1 MTRIDFH
8 FNAADRLAYAC
19 RLVRKVHRAG
29 HRIVVQCDNPEL
41 LRALNEALWTFSP
54 QDFIPHVLATDTL
67 ADRTPVLLADDEV
80 PASLDMHEVLINLGR
95 STPAGFSRY
104 ERLIEVIGLEA
115 ADREAGRERWRFYRD
130 RGYPLH
136 THDLAAA
143 GAST

>member
-1 MTRIDFH
+1 VTRIDFH

-29 HRIVVQCDNPEL
+29 HRIVVQCDSPDL

-143 GAST
+143 GASI

>member
-29 HRIVVQCDNPEL
+29 HRIVVQCDSPEL

-80 PASLDMHEVLINLGR
+80 SASLDMHEVLINLGR

-104 ERLIEVIGLEA
+104 ERLIEVIGLEP

>member
-29 HRIVVQCDNPEL
+29 HRIVVQCDAPEL
-41 LRALNEALWTFSP
+41 LRSLNEALWTFSP

-67 ADRTPVLLADDEV
+67 ADRTPVLLADAEV

-104 ERLIEVIGLEA
+104 ERLIEVIGLDP

-136 THDLAAA
+136 THDLSAS
-143 GAST
+143 GATA

>member
-1 MTRIDFH
+1 VTRIDFH

-29 HRIVVQCDNPEL
+29 HRIVVQCDSPEL

-95 STPAGFSRY
+95 ATPTGFSRY

-143 GAST
+143 GTSA